1 MGMANVGESV
11 RTREGVRERERES
24 ANMTNRELLREWER
38 TRVIESANET
48 QYERERRSNRLQ
60 E

>member
-11 RTREGVRERERES
+11 RTREGVRERES

>member
-1 MGMANVGESV
+1 MGMANVGECV
-11 RTREGVRERERES
+11 RTREGVRERES